1 MVAAYNSNSVRA
13 RNLMTNVRRDDVLVQ
28 EMPCVA
34 RVRVGKAFF
43 MPGYGD
49 GGGGVPAPFMRMTGT
64 VASLFIED
72 DDDRMF
78 PCNDK
83 EIQMMDSESVMI
95 DYLLSPEEIAS
106 LAQKGMFHDPLF
118 KPPANLEG
126 NVIEI
131 PVNVVYRGI
140 YETPVCFVEI
150 VKPLE
155 LATSTK
161 DNNYY
166 GLFEAC
172 EPSPVVQAI
181 KDDTYEYTQFNQP
194 APEAAPTFEDFP
206 KEEDLEREREE
217 RRKDR
222 GVRIGL
228 EDPERVEQKEDDDI
242 FGKVDQE
249 ISEAAAKAAQARESV
264 DRQKIAAELLHPA
277 RKDFRQEKDAK
288 AAAAANEFKM
298 YDFAGE
304 DSGGEE
310 VARPDPETR
319 ASNIYDQLRTRA
331 EAMRQ
336 AQEDGGGESEAGIP
350 AEDGEPQGEAQEG
363 FLPVGDFSAE
373 GGEDGKITTPEQR
386 AKAEAAKQQRINRMV
401 DRAEDLKAMNEGRT
415 DTAGFGSGDD
425 APAPT
430 PAEASRKAVAA
441 RSMLERLRER
451 QNQAAAQAQ
460 AVEQAQQDK
469 QDGGQQYL

>member
-13 RNLMTNVRRDDVLVQ
+13 RNLMTNVRRDDILVQ

-43 MPGYGD
+43 MPGYSD

-64 VASLFIED
+64 VSSLFIEA
-72 DDDRMF
+72 DDDRLF

-83 EIQMMDSESVMI
+83 EIQMMDTEAVVI
-95 DYLLSPEEIAS
+95 DYLLSPDEVSS
-106 LAQKGMFHDPLF
+106 LAQKGMFHDPGF
-118 KPPANLEG
+118 RPPANLEG
-126 NVIEI
+126 NTIEI

-172 EPSPVVQAI
+172 EPSPVIQSI
-181 KDDTYEYTQFNQP
+181 KDDAYEYVQFNQP
-194 APEAAPTFEDFP
+194 EPEAAPTFEDFP
-206 KEEDLEREREE
+206 REEDLERERAE

-222 GVRIGL
+222 EVRIGL

-242 FGKVDQE
+242 LGKVDQE
-249 ISEAAAKAAQARESV
+249 ISEAAARAAQARESV

-277 RKDFRQEKDAK
+277 REDFRHEKETQ
-288 AAAAANEFKM
+288 AAAAGNDYKM
-298 YDFAGE
+298 YDFSSDDAQR
-304 DSGGEE
+304 DAI
-310 VARPDPETR
+310 ARPDPETR

-336 AQEDGGGESEAGIP
+336 AQDEEGGGADAGP
-350 AEDGEPQGEAQEG
+350 DVQDDTQQEAQEG
-363 FLPVGDFSAE
+363 FFPPSDFGIEGD
-373 GGEDGKITTPEQR
+373 GDGKVTTPEQR

-401 DRAEDLKAMNEGRT
+401 DRGEDLKAMNEGIT
-415 DTAGFGSGDD
+415 DTAGFGASE
-425 APAPT
+425 APKT
-430 PAEASRKAVAA
+430 PAESSKKAVAA
-441 RSMLERLRER
+441 RSMLERLKER
-451 QNQAAAQAQ
+451 QAQAAAQAT
-460 AVEQAQQDK
+460 AVEQYRPVQK
-469 QDGGQQYL
+469 EEGGQQYL